1 MSTIAVCYS
10 GLSACSF
17 KECDRSFL
25 PLAIQLQSHST
36 SVLIVN
42 LILRAVKNL
51 VRSLMNI
58 LAGYGLFRLRV
69 ALLEEH
75 PNILQ
80 LDSPKYKS
88 LSVYNTSLQTIIKMP
103 RWAAMRRAVCG
114 AFGRRE
120 VLPGWWLNVPTCLLP
135 AWCPVASPARGLS
148 SPPAAAAAARW
159 SAGALQGGESKLKL
173 TAGKL
178 CPWHSAHATAADTT
192 TIIWHSDIY
201 VEQSS
206 KRANADTISRRAPSP
221 SLEQNRCMTS
231 CC

>member
-1 MSTIAVCYS
+1 MSTIPMYYS

-17 KECDRSFL
+17 KEFDRSFL
-25 PLAIQLQSHST
+25 PLAIQLQPHST

-51 VRSLMNI
+51 VRSPMNI
-58 LAGYGLFRLRV
+58 LAGYGLFRLQV
-69 ALLEEH
+69 ALLEQH

-80 LDSPKYKS
+80 IDSRKYKS
-88 LSVYNTSLQTIIKMP
+88 LSVYDTFPQTISKTP
-103 RWAAMRRAVCG
+103 HWAKKQTAVHG
-114 AFGRRE
+114 TFGPRE
-120 VLPGWWLNVPTCLLP
+120 VFAGPSPSLAACRLPVS
-135 AWCPVASPARGLS
+135 AAHGLS

-206 KRANADTISRRAPSP
+206 KRANAYTISRRAPSP